1 MRRTGHLPHME
12 EERNGYKILVG
23 KLEEKILLAR
33 PRHRWN
39 YNIEMDLRE
48 TGCDKLDCPK
58 IGTSGGL
65 FTVMNQVP

>member
-33 PRHRWN
+33 PRHR
-39 YNIEMDLRE
+39 
-48 TGCDKLDCPK
+48 
-58 IGTSGGL
+58 
-65 FTVMNQVP
+65 